1 MSLDSSKF
9 SDPRGLNSSEDETRT
24 QRILT
29 TISRDLGISS
39 EIAAN
44 VRISD
49 TGNLPSVF
57 AVSDF
62 ATAAVA
68 AAAAAIAEFVA
79 ARFGS
84 TPQVV
89 VSRRLSSLWFGWS
102 VRPDGWA
109 PPAAWDPITGDYQT
123 ADGWIRLHTNL
134 PHHRDAALS
143 VLGVSADKSNVSRAV
158 ADWEANALEA
168 AVVENKGCA
177 AAMRSMAMWKT
188 HAQGER
194 VAREPLMV
202 AVATDDIG
210 DSSIPSKSH
219 RPLQGIRILDLT
231 RVLAGPVA
239 TRFLAG
245 FGADVLRIDP
255 PTWDEPGVVP
265 EVTLGKRCARLDLRS
280 SADRAIWL
288 ELLRRADV
296 LVHGYRADAF
306 DNLGLDARTR
316 RDIRPGLVD
325 VSLNAYGWS
334 GPWRNRRGFDSL
346 VQMSAGIADA
356 GMRLIGKDRPTPLPV
371 QALDHATGYFLA
383 AAVVR
388 GLTQRIATG
397 RGFEARAS
405 LARTAQL
412 LVSEPAGIVTG
423 DLAPAAED
431 DWSELIEAT
440 EFGPAR
446 RLRSPLTIGDMPMC
460 WDRPAVKLGSSAP
473 EW

>member
-24 QRILT
+24 QRFLT

-210 DSSIPSKSH
+210 DSSIPSTSH

-255 PTWDEPGVVP
+255 PNMGRA
-265 EVTLGKRCARLDLRS
+265 GRS
-280 SADRAIWL
+280 SGGHFR
-288 ELLRRADV
+288 
-296 LVHGYRADAF
+296 
-306 DNLGLDARTR
+306 
-316 RDIRPGLVD
+316 
-325 VSLNAYGWS
+325 
-334 GPWRNRRGFDSL
+334 
-346 VQMSAGIADA
+346 
-356 GMRLIGKDRPTPLPV
+356 
-371 QALDHATGYFLA
+371 
-383 AAVVR
+383 
-388 GLTQRIATG
+388 
-397 RGFEARAS
+397 
-405 LARTAQL
+405 
-412 LVSEPAGIVTG
+412 
-423 DLAPAAED
+423 
-431 DWSELIEAT
+431 
-440 EFGPAR
+440 
-446 RLRSPLTIGDMPMC
+446 
-460 WDRPAVKLGSSAP
+460 
-473 EW
+473 

>member
-1 MSLDSSKF
+1 MSFDSSKF

-24 QRILT
+24 QRFLT

-210 DSSIPSKSH
+210 DSSIPSTSH

-383 AAVVR
+383 TAVVR